1 MQSGWTGT
9 SADDLLHSCRQIAD
23 AAHAH
28 FRLAQAL
35 YALSNFDGGAA
46 PCANDTSEKR
56 VERCAVGAIFDG
68 DVVMRLV
75 KDGINKFRRNIAVQL
90 QTCSSSLYCFTVLMR
105 ASTWEDCGSASSC
118 RN

>member
-1 MQSGWTGT
+1 MIALFVPT
-9 SADDLLHSCRQIAD
+9 HSNRRTVEYLNAEIIAR
-23 AAHAH
+23 ALNA
-28 FRLAQAL
+28 FR
-35 YALSNFDGGAA
+35 YFDGGSA
-46 PCANDTSEKR
+46 PCTNDAREKR
-56 VERCAVGAIFDG
+56 VKRSAVGAIFDG